1 MEFSRRDLAWL
12 LPAIAAAQTQVQTQA
27 QTQAQTAAPQ
37 VLPSRAVA
45 FEDLPVR
52 KNGANSS
59 RAMLNGLTHSNFAI
73 EVHQSELAPGEQPH
87 APHKHVHEEL
97 VLLWQGSLEY
107 TVNGVTSK
115 LDAGSYAYAASNDLH
130 GMRNAG
136 DKPARYFVIAF
147 GKDN

>member
-1 MEFSRRDLAWL
+1 MEFSRRDLALL
-12 LPAIAAAQTQVQTQA
+12 LPLLAAAQTNA
-27 QTQAQTAAPQ
+27 PAPQ
-37 VLPSRAVA
+37 VLPSRAMP
-45 FEDLPVR
+45 FDDLPV
-52 KNGANSS
+52 KTNGANSS

-97 VLLWQGSLEY
+97 VLLWQGAVDY
-107 TVNGVTSK
+107 TVNGVTTR
-115 LDAGSYAYAASNDLH
+115 LGPGSAAYAASNDLH
-130 GMRNAG
+130 GMRSVG